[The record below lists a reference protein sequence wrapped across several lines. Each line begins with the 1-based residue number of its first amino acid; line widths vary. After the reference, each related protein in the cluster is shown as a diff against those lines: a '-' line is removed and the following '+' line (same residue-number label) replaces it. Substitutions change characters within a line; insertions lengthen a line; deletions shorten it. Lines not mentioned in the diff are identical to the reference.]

1 MGLDVN
7 QMRTLAEI
15 VKQEVGSKCAE
26 FFAWV
31 DPPVVEGNRIVHS
44 AGAESHLAREISPK
58 EALAIYKR
66 KLDGVYG
73 ERLVLAICS
82 ACAAVKAG
90 KDVAL
95 LQIQDEP
102 HIPFDATGWLVLAIE
117 GHPMFHI
124 SPSDL
129 PVERANE
136 AGLVTV
142 VGRGTEEADRYAW
155 KGTTKADELQ
165 LLLDLL

>member
-7 QMRTLAEI
+7 QMRTLAAI
-15 VKQEVGSKCAE
+15 VQQELGSKGAA

-31 DPPVVEGNRIVHS
+31 DPPVIDGDRITHRS
-44 AGAESHLAREISPK
+44 GAEASARDVSPG
-58 EALAIYKR
+58 EALAIYRR

-73 ERLVLAICS
+73 ERLVLAIC
-82 ACAAVKAG
+82 AATAAVKAG

-102 HIPFDATGWLVLAIE
+102 HIPFDASGWLVLAIE

-129 PVERANE
+129 PVKRANE

-165 LLLDLL
+165 LLLELL